1 MENCLETV
9 AHPAAATAL
18 TTSQAAVWLKVK
30 CAAHGDNFN
39 VAEAVDIVGEIDL
52 AQFLAALQKV
62 ADETE
67 SARLRLLDTEDGPR
81 QIVEPCFSGEL
92 PYLDFSRERDPEAA
106 AEAWMRADYSRII
119 DLVRG
124 RPWLSALLR
133 TARERYIWYHRS
145 HRILPDGSDHG
156 RTAHRLAAVYSA
168 LDQHHPLPAAAPLPS
183 IAQQLQDENAY
194 RESARYAAD
203 RNYWTGR
210 LHDAPAPLSLS
221 LQRHF
226 NGDALLRQSA
236 CFPAAGVQA
245 LRSIAHKLEISL
257 PQLLIAV
264 TAAFLHRASGV
275 TDMLVGVAAGMTGTM
290 PLRLALNAELSFEEL
305 MRDVGRQMRQISLH
319 QSYPCEELRHDLRM
333 LSGKRQ
339 LFSTVIKAESSH
351 CDLRFG
357 SHPARLRQ
365 LCDGSAEDLAI
376 TIYERGAGR
385 DLEINFDANP
395 ATHSAQMLAEHQRR
409 LLTFLAAASHS
420 PAQKIGQLELADAT
434 GRKHLAAGAGDAD
447 HAIADSRLAA
457 LIEQQLTRKEP
468 AIALRF
474 EGEPSPPRHGAE
486 DSRS

>member
-1 MENCLETV
+1 METV
-9 AHPAAATAL
+9 AHPATASALTASQTAL
-18 TTSQAAVWLKVK
+18 WRKVK
-30 CAAHGDNFN
+30 CASPGDNFN

-52 AQFLAALQKV
+52 VQFFAAMQKV

-67 SARLRLLDTEDGPR
+67 SARLRLLDTEGGPR

-106 AEAWMRADYSRII
+106 AEAWMRADYSRAI
-119 DLVRG
+119 DLTRG
-124 RPWLSALLR
+124 RPWLAALLR
-133 TARERYIWYHRS
+133 TARERYIWYRRS

-156 RTAHRLAAVYSA
+156 RTARRLAAAYSA
-168 LDQHHPLPAAAPLPS
+168 LDQRQPLPAAAPLPS

-194 RESARYAAD
+194 RESERFAAD

-210 LHDAPAPLSLS
+210 LQDAPAPLSLS

-226 NGDALLRQSA
+226 NGDALLRQA
-236 CFPAAGVQA
+236 VCFPAAGVQV
-245 LRSIAHKLEISL
+245 LDSIAHKLDISL

-275 TDMLVGVAAGMTGTM
+275 ADMLIGVAAGMADAL
-290 PLRLALNAELSFEEL
+290 PLRLALNTEQSIEEL

-319 QSYPCEELRHDLRM
+319 QSYPREELDNDLHM
-333 LSGKRQ
+333 LSGKNR

-365 LCDGSAEDLAI
+365 LCDGSSEDLAI
-376 TIYERGAGR
+376 TLYERGAGR
-385 DLEINFDANP
+385 DLEIIFDANP

-409 LLTFLAAASHS
+409 LLTFLAAATHNPS
-420 PAQKIGQLELADAT
+420 QKISQLELADAT
-434 GRKHLAAGAGDAD
+434 GRKHLPASADHAG

-457 LIEQQLTRKEP
+457 LIEQQLARKEP
-468 AIALRF
+468 AIALHF
-474 EGEPSPPRHGAE
+474 EGELAPPRAAE

>member
-1 MENCLETV
+1 MENCLEIV
-9 AHPAAATAL
+9 VHPAAASAL
-18 TTSQAAVWLKVK
+18 TVNQTAVWLKVK
-30 CAAHGDNFN
+30 CATPGDNFN

-52 AQFLAALQKV
+52 AQFLAAMQKV
-62 ADETE
+62 ADESE

-81 QIVEPCFSGEL
+81 QIVEQHFGGEL
-92 PYLDFSRERDPEAA
+92 PYLDFSRDRDPDGA
-106 AEAWMRADYSRII
+106 AEAWMRADYSRAI
-119 DLVRG
+119 DLIRG

-133 TARERYIWYHRS
+133 TSRDRYIWYRRS
-145 HRILPDGSDHG
+145 HRILPDGSEHG
-156 RTAHRLAAVYSA
+156 RMARHLAAAYSA
-168 LDQHHPLPAAAPLPS
+168 LDRHHPLPAAAPSSS
-183 IAQQLQDENAY
+183 IARLLQDENAY
-194 RESARYAAD
+194 RESEHYIAD

-210 LHDAPAPLSLS
+210 LHDAPAPLSLA

-226 NGDALLRQSA
+226 NGDALLRQTA

-245 LRSIAHKLEISL
+245 LHSIAHKLEISL
-257 PQLLIAV
+257 AQLLIAV

-275 TDMLVGVAAGMTGTM
+275 ADMLIGVATGMAEAK

-319 QSYPCEELRHDLRM
+319 RSYPCKEMRHDLRM
-333 LSGKRQ
+333 LSGERQ
-339 LFSTVIKAESSH
+339 LFSTVIKAEASH

-365 LCDGSAEDLAI
+365 LCDGSAEDLSI
-376 TIYERGAGR
+376 TIYERGVGR

-409 LLTFLAAASHS
+409 LLNFLAAATHS
-420 PAQKIGQLELADAT
+420 PAQKISQLELADAT
-434 GRKHLAAGAGDAD
+434 SRKHLPASADDAG

-457 LIEQQLTRKEP
+457 LMEQQLARKEP
-468 AIALRF
+468 AVALRF
-474 EGEPSPPRHGAE
+474 EGEPSPPRAAE